1 MLLFLFF
8 EDIDIALACVE
19 THAIVAIKGRQG
31 VCAGRGKAGRSA
43 HSNHRENALKCT
55 NQRGT
60 ATSCQQ
66 DEAFYLQTSPG
77 AISHF
82 TSAVI
87 FSADLAPDPDRG
99 SFPSDPDR
107 GSFRGDPDRGSFPRI
122 RTEGLFHES
131 GPRVF
136 STNPDRGSFPSDPA
150 IRTEGL
156 FGTIRTGGLFRAI
169 RTEGLFRAI
178 RTEGLFRKSGPWV
191 FSTIQNRR
199 SYRRVDR
206 GIPTQFGRSR
216 VDCAND
222 KRT

>member
-8 EDIDIALACVE
+8 EDIDIALARVE

-136 STNPDRGSFPSDPA
+136 STNPDRGSFQGDPDRGSFPSDPDRGSFPQ
-150 IRTEGL
+150 IRTVGL
-156 FGTIRTGGLFRAI
+156 FHDSEPALVP
-169 RTEGLFRAI
+169 
-178 RTEGLFRKSGPWV
+178 KS
-191 FSTIQNRR
+191 
-199 SYRRVDR
+199 
-206 GIPTQFGRSR
+206 
-216 VDCAND
+216 
-222 KRT
+222 